1 MKEIYTANQKSSM
14 YKDLLKTRE
23 QLPVYQHKQSIQEV
37 LQKHNVVLVAGET
50 GSGKSTQ
57 IPHFILEVKLCTG
70 I

>member
-1 MKEIYTANQKSSM
+1 MKEIYTANQNSAL

-23 QLPVYQHKQSIQEV
+23 ELPVYQYKHSIQEV
-37 LQKHNVVLVAGET
+37 LQKHSVVLVAGET

-57 IPHFILEVKLCTG
+57 IPHFILEVC